1 MSYRTTRVSLFLV
14 FLFFAFLSPGSY
26 TLAQANDQ
34 DPTIPVTEPGVMNSQ
49 GGGEVFRKMTE
60 KKIHFIQ
67 KLLPQIE
74 EAKGELDENT
84 VSLIPNSIVIVQSV
98 LESGWGTSTNAKRH
112 KNYFGLRGKDGKYM
126 RFASSKDGLKRYL
139 MTLATH
145 PSYRRLQT
153 NLNLGKKNPL
163 ELVGYLTAYCENP
176 DEYTKMLRRIIR
188 RNDLMKLDG

>member
-74 EAKGELDENT
+74 EAKGEIDEET

-112 KNYFGLRGKDGKYM
+112 KNYFGLRRGDGKYM

-145 PSYRRLQT
+145 PSYRRFQAG
-153 NLNLGKKNPL
+153 LGKKNPL
-163 ELVGYLTAYCENP
+163 ELVGYLGKYSENP
-176 DEYTKMLRRIIR
+176 DYINELRRIIR
-188 RNDLMKLDG
+188 KNDLMKLDG